1 MINNKI
7 SDYVN
12 RAQLAINDWQ
22 CSGEIYYL
30 EQAKAELA
38 EAVLLA
44 DELAKKKPTFLQYSA
59 ETQGRFAVSFL
70 HDTPE
75 EALED
80 IRPNLNV
87 GDLVIVYQQEES
99 QWQPYID
106 MDDLIELFI
115 SQADDQAGEASE
127 AWCDFISS
135 NALAQAR
142 KELDEQLNDVLE
154 AWLRKHKIDAGW
166 YDRAGV
172 EGTYRFCGDKF
183 IRVGKAGDDAALVSK
198 VP

>member
-1 MINNKI
+1 MMNDSERTIMG
-7 SDYVN
+7 YVN

-38 EAVLLA
+38 EAVFLA
-44 DELAKKKPTFLQYSA
+44 DELAKEKPVFLQYSA
-59 ETQGRFAVSFL
+59 EVQGRVGSSYL
-70 HDTPE
+70 CDTPE

-80 IRPNLNV
+80 IRTDLIV
-87 GDLVIVYQQEES
+87 GDLVIVYKQKES

-106 MDDLIELFI
+106 MDDLIEGFI
-115 SQADDQAGEASE
+115 SQADDEAGEGAE
-127 AWCDFISS
+127 AWCDFISG

-154 AWLRKHKIDAGW
+154 AWLRKHKVEAGW
-166 YDRAGV
+166 YDRAGI

-183 IRVGKAGDDAALVSK
+183 IRVSKAGDDA
-198 VP
+198 

>member
-1 MINNKI
+1 MNDSERTIM
-7 SDYVN
+7 DYVN

-38 EAVLLA
+38 KAVLLA
-44 DELAKKKPTFLQYSA
+44 DELAKEKPASLQYSA
-59 ETQGRFAVSFL
+59 EVQGRFVSSFL
-70 HDTPE
+70 CDTPE

-80 IRPNLNV
+80 IHPYLVV
-87 GDLVIVYQQEES
+87 GDLVIVYQQKES

-106 MDDLIELFI
+106 MDDLIEEFI
-115 SQADDQAGEASE
+115 SQADDAAGEAAE
-127 AWCDFISS
+127 AWCDFISG

-154 AWLRKHKIDAGW
+154 AWLKKHKVDAGW

-183 IRVGKAGDDAALVSK
+183 IRVNKAGDDA
-198 VP
+198 

>member
-44 DELAKKKPTFLQYSA
+44 DELAEKKTAFLQYSA
-59 ETQGRFAVSFL
+59 EMQGRCVFSDL
-70 HDTPE
+70 YDTPE

-80 IRPNLNV
+80 IRPELNV
-87 GDLVIVYQQEES
+87 GDLVIVYQQEET
-99 QWQPYID
+99 QWHPYID
-106 MDDLIELFI
+106 MDDLIENFI
-115 SQADDQAGEASE
+115 SQADDEAGEASE
-127 AWCDFISS
+127 AWCDFISG

-154 AWLRKHKIDAGW
+154 AWLRKHKIDANW
-166 YDRAGV
+166 YDRDSI

-183 IRVGKAGDDAALVSK
+183 IRVGKAGDDA
-198 VP
+198 

>member
-1 MINNKI
+1 MNDSERTIM
-7 SDYVN
+7 DYVN

-38 EAVLLA
+38 KAVLLA
-44 DELAKKKPTFLQYSA
+44 DELAKEKPASLQYSA
-59 ETQGRFAVSFL
+59 EVQGRFVSSFL
-70 HDTPE
+70 CDTPE

-80 IRPNLNV
+80 IHPYLVV
-87 GDLVIVYQQEES
+87 GDLVIVYQQKES

-106 MDDLIELFI
+106 MDDLIEEFI
-115 SQADDQAGEASE
+115 SQADDAAGEAAE
-127 AWCDFISS
+127 AWCDFISG

-154 AWLRKHKIDAGW
+154 AWLKKHKVDAGW

-183 IRVGKAGDDAALVSK
+183 IRVNKDGDDA
-198 VP
+198 

>member
-1 MINNKI
+1 MNDSERTIMG
-7 SDYVN
+7 YVN

-38 EAVLLA
+38 EAVFLA
-44 DELAKKKPTFLQYSA
+44 DELAKEKPDSLQYSA
-59 ETQGRFAVSFL
+59 EVQGRSVFSDL
-70 HDTPE
+70 CDTPE

-80 IRPNLNV
+80 IRPDLIV
-87 GDLVIVYQQEES
+87 GELVIVYKQKES

-106 MDDLIELFI
+106 MDDLIEEFM
-115 SQADDQAGEASE
+115 SQADDRAGEAAE
-127 AWCDFISS
+127 AWCDFISG

-154 AWLRKHKIDAGW
+154 AWLKKHKVDVGW
-166 YDRAGV
+166 YDRAGI

-183 IRVGKAGDDAALVSK
+183 IRVSKAGDDA
-198 VP
+198 

>member
-1 MINNKI
+1 MNDKERTIM
-7 SDYVN
+7 DYVN

-30 EQAKAELA
+30 EQAKAEIA

-44 DELAKKKPTFLQYSA
+44 DELAKEEPVFLQYSA
-59 ETQGRFAVSFL
+59 EVQGCVVSS
-70 HDTPE
+70 DTPE

-80 IRPNLNV
+80 IRPDLVV
-87 GDLVIVYQQEES
+87 GDLVIVYKQKES

-106 MDDLIELFI
+106 MDDLIENFI
-115 SQADDQAGEASE
+115 SQADDEAGEGAE
-127 AWCDFISS
+127 AWCDFISG

-154 AWLRKHKIDAGW
+154 AWLKKHKVDAGW
-166 YDRAGV
+166 YDRAGI

-183 IRVGKAGDDAALVSK
+183 IRVSKAGDEA
-198 VP
+198 

>member
-7 SDYVN
+7 YNYVN

-30 EQAKAELA
+30 AQAKAELA

-44 DELAKKKPTFLQYSA
+44 DELAKKKTASLQYSA
-59 ETQGRFAVSFL
+59 ETQGRFVFSDL
-70 HDTPE
+70 CDTPE

-80 IRPNLNV
+80 IRPDLNV

-106 MDDLIELFI
+106 MDDLIEKFI

-127 AWCDFISS
+127 AWCDFISG

-154 AWLRKHKIDAGW
+154 AWLRKHNIDAGW

-183 IRVGKAGDDAALVSK
+183 IRVSKAGDDA
-198 VP
+198 

>member
-1 MINNKI
+1 MNDKERTIM
-7 SDYVN
+7 DCVN
-12 RAQLAINDWQ
+12 RAQMAINEWQ

-38 EAVLLA
+38 EAVFLA
-44 DELAKKKPTFLQYSA
+44 DELSKKKPVFLQYSA
-59 ETQGRFAVSFL
+59 EVQGRVVSSYL
-70 HDTPE
+70 CDTPE

-80 IRPNLNV
+80 IRTDLIV
-87 GDLVIVYQQEES
+87 GDLVIVHKQEES
-99 QWQPYID
+99 QWHPYID
-106 MDDLIELFI
+106 MDDLIENFI
-115 SQADDQAGEASE
+115 SQADDEAGEGAE
-127 AWCDFISS
+127 AWCDFISG

-154 AWLRKHKIDAGW
+154 AWLKKHKVDAGW

-183 IRVGKAGDDAALVSK
+183 ICISKAGDDV
-198 VP
+198 

>member
-1 MINNKI
+1 MNDKERTIM
-7 SDYVN
+7 DYVN

-44 DELAKKKPTFLQYSA
+44 DELAKEKTASLQYSA
-59 ETQGRFAVSFL
+59 EVQGRVVSSFVC
-70 HDTPE
+70 DTPE
-75 EALED
+75 DALED
-80 IRPNLNV
+80 IRPDLV
-87 GDLVIVYQQEES
+87 AGDLVIVYQQEES

-106 MDDLIELFI
+106 MDDLIEEFI
-115 SQADDQAGEASE
+115 SQADDAAGEAAE
-127 AWCDFISS
+127 AWCDFISG

-154 AWLRKHKIDAGW
+154 AWLKKHKVDAGW
-166 YDRAGV
+166 YDRAGI

-183 IRVGKAGDDAALVSK
+183 IRVSKAGDEA
-198 VP
+198 

>member
-7 SDYVN
+7 YNYVN

-44 DELAKKKPTFLQYSA
+44 DELAKGKPVFLQYSA
-59 ETQGRFAVSFL
+59 EVQGRFGVSFVY
-70 HDTPE
+70 DTPE
-75 EALED
+75 EALEN
-80 IRPNLNV
+80 IRPDLNV
-87 GDLVIVYQQEES
+87 GDLVIVYQQEDS
-99 QWQPYID
+99 QWHPYID
-106 MDDLIELFI
+106 MDDLIEQFI
-115 SQADDQAGEASE
+115 SQADDAAGEAAE
-127 AWCDFISS
+127 AWCDFISG

-183 IRVGKAGDDAALVSK
+183 IRVSKAGDDA
-198 VP
+198 